1 MNPKSQKLR
10 ADAKAL
16 IVACKA
22 ILEAATNG
30 QPTEDQTKEIAA
42 KRREAADMVKAAE
55 NFEAVENELAA
66 FDKTMPRNSGGAVID
81 AEDAAIDPESDN
93 AMDRV
98 HAVGARKIKRATA
111 YKFGMFAAK
120 NLILSGVG
128 NVSRRMAEK
137 CRDMEFSPSALQIEG
152 SDIPGGNLVP
162 PEFLWEMIN
171 LRETFGT
178 FRRNVA
184 VKNMTR
190 DTLSIPRRTSGLTM
204 YLVGEAARITASS
217 KKWDQIKLVAK
228 KCGVLAVSSAELD
241 EDSAIDIGSDLMSE
255 IAYAMALGEDQ
266 AGWNGDGTS
275 GQATEY
281 LGMIGV
287 RYKLKNL
294 NGTISKIPGLT
305 VASGT
310 GYATNYNS
318 VALADFNNVV
328 GNLPAYADTPSCKWY
343 CHRTFY
349 YQVMQKLAA
358 AAGGVT
364 FHEIIEG
371 VRRPMFLGYPVE
383 FVQAF
388 PRTSG
393 VSQVCALFGDLGLAA
408 KMGNRKELEFGV
420 SRDAT
425 VVDNGTTYS
434 LFQNDMIAWRGIER
448 FDINVHDVGRD
459 TDSYTATVDIP
470 GQGPIVGLITASS

>member
-1 MNPKSQKLR
+1 
-10 ADAKAL
+10 
-16 IVACKA
+16 
-22 ILEAATNG
+22 
-30 QPTEDQTKEIAA
+30 
-42 KRREAADMVKAAE
+42 
-55 NFEAVENELAA
+55 
-66 FDKTMPRNSGGAVID
+66 
-81 AEDAAIDPESDN
+81 
-93 AMDRV
+93 
-98 HAVGARKIKRATA
+98 
-111 YKFGMFAAK
+111 
-120 NLILSGVG
+120 
-128 NVSRRMAEK
+128 
-137 CRDMEFSPSALQIEG
+137 
-152 SDIPGGNLVP
+152 
-162 PEFLWEMIN
+162 
-171 LRETFGT
+171 
-178 FRRNVA
+178 
-184 VKNMTR
+184 
-190 DTLSIPRRTSGLTM
+190 
-204 YLVGEAARITASS
+204 
-217 KKWDQIKLVAK
+217 
-228 KCGVLAVSSAELD
+228 
-241 EDSAIDIGSDLMSE
+241 
-255 IAYAMALGEDQ
+255 
-266 AGWNGDGTS
+266 
-275 GQATEY
+275 
-281 LGMIGV
+281 MIGV

-434 LFQNDMIAWRGIER
+434 LFQNDMIAWRGVER